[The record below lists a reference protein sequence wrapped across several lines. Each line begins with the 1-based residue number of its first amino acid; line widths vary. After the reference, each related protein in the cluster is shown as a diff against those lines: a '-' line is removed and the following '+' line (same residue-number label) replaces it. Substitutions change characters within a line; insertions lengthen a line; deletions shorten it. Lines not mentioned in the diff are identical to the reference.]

1 MEHHA
6 QNLKSRYGAP
16 RAVERSADIPDA
28 AWEQIRRR
36 ITEALEAHPD
46 AWELV
51 ARALA
56 ASPEVRHEDQ

>member
-6 QNLKSRYGAP
+6 RSLKPRYGTL
-16 RAVERSADIPDA
+16 RVVERGTEIPDA
-28 AWEQIRRR
+28 AWEEIRRR

-56 ASPEVRHEDQ
+56 TPPEVRHED